1 MLANPLFANCD
12 PYFIR
17 LCAEKERVAKA
28 AAEDKKQQ
36 LAKEETK
43 R

>member
-12 PYFIR
+12 PYYIR

-28 AAEDKKQQ
+28 EAEEQKQQ
-36 LAKEETK
+36 TAKEETK